1 LAFPSGR
8 QYPLTDG
15 TFSSANGG
23 ENVFIPATP
32 EEVHKLGWTR
42 LDVILITGDSYIDS
56 PYVGVSVIG
65 QRLLAAGYRVGII
78 PQPDVDSEDDISRLG
93 EPDLFWGVTGGCIDS
108 LVANRTASGKRR
120 REDDFTAG
128 GINNRRPDR
137 AVIAYAN
144 LIRRYFKETKPI
156 VLGGIEA
163 SLRRIAHYDFWSNRV
178 RRSVLIDAKADYLL
192 YGMADNT
199 ILDLAARLRAGRDV
213 TDLRGLCYAAAE
225 QKPGFLELPSWEEA
239 AADPA
244 AFEKMF
250 LAFARNQD
258 SQTAQGLCQ
267 KQDARW
273 LIHNPPASPLSEAEM
288 DEVHGMN
295 FERAAHPCHDRCGEV
310 RALET
315 IRFSIA
321 THRGCYGGCHF
332 CAIAVHEGRTVSSR
346 SEASILREAELLA
359 SLPGFKGRIHDVGGP
374 TANMY
379 GFECQKKLA
388 RGACPDRSC
397 LYPEVCKNLRP
408 DHGRQIA
415 LLWKLRKIPGVKQ
428 AVVASGIRYDLVLA
442 DRKHGVP
449 YLREVVRH
457 HVSGQMKVAPE
468 HSEEKVLRCMGKPG
482 TGSLLAFRDLFR
494 KLTAEAG
501 KEQFLTCY
509 LIAAHPGCTPA
520 DMEALRR
527 FAGRELSLHPEQVQI
542 FTPTPATISTLM
554 YHTGRDPRSARRL
567 FVEKTAAGREL
578 QKKILVAK
586 NSRFRYENA
595 DQQQIKQEG
604 KSWAK
609 TRTLK
614 KTPRRNLPKH

>member
-1 LAFPSGR
+1 M
-8 QYPLTDG
+8 
-15 TFSSANGG
+15 
-23 ENVFIPATP
+23 FIPATS
-32 EEVHKLGWTR
+32 EEVRNLGWTR
-42 LDVILITGDSYIDS
+42 LDVILVTGDSYLDS
-56 PYVGVSVIG
+56 PYVGVSIIG

-78 PQPDVDSEDDISRLG
+78 PQPDLDSENDIIRLG
-93 EPDLFWGVTGGCIDS
+93 EPALFWGVTGGCIDS

-120 REDDFTAG
+120 RDDDFTAG
-128 GINNRRPDR
+128 GVNNRRPDR

-144 LIRRYFKETKPI
+144 LIRRYFKETKPL

-163 SLRRIAHYDFWSNRV
+163 SLRRIAHYDAWSNRV

-192 YGMADNT
+192 YGMAENSV
-199 ILDLAARLRAGRDV
+199 LQLAARLREGRDV
-213 TDLRGLCYAAAE
+213 SELRGLCYAAA
-225 QKPGFLELPSWEEA
+225 QPKQGFLEIPSWEES

-250 LAFARNQD
+250 LAFCRNQD
-258 SQTAQGLCQ
+258 SRMAQGLCQ
-267 KQDARW
+267 KQDGRW
-273 LIHNPPASPLSEAEM
+273 LIHNPPPPPLTEVEM

-295 FERAAHPCHDRCGEV
+295 FERAVHPCHRRDGEV

-346 SEASILREAELLA
+346 SEASILREAKLLTL
-359 SLPGFKGRIHDVGGP
+359 LPSFQGRIHDVGGP

-379 GFECQKKLA
+379 GFECPKKIA
-388 RGACPDRSC
+388 RGACPDRGC
-397 LYPEVCKNLRP
+397 LYPEVCENLRP

-415 LLWKLRKIPGVKQ
+415 LLRKLRKIPGVKQ
-428 AVVASGIRYDLVLA
+428 AIVASGIRYDLLLA

-449 YLREVVRH
+449 YLREIVHR

-482 TGSLLAFRDLFR
+482 PASLLAFRDLFR

-501 KEQFLTCY
+501 KEQYLTCY
-509 LIAAHPGCTPA
+509 LIAAHPGCTQT

-527 FAGRELSLHPEQVQI
+527 FAGRELSLHPEQVQL
-542 FTPTPATISTLM
+542 FTPLPATISTLM
-554 YHTGRDPRSARRL
+554 YHTGRDPWSKRRL
-567 FVEKTAAGREL
+567 FVEKSAAGREL

-586 NSRFRYENA
+586 TSRFRYESTER
-595 DQQQIKQEG
+595 QPITREG
-604 KSWAK
+604 KSWEK
-609 TRTLK
+609 IRTLK
-614 KTPRRNLPKH
+614 KISRKNLPKR

>member
-1 LAFPSGR
+1 M
-8 QYPLTDG
+8 
-15 TFSSANGG
+15 
-23 ENVFIPATP
+23 FIPATP
-32 EEVHKLGWTR
+32 DEVRNLGWTR
-42 LDVILITGDSYIDS
+42 LDVILITGDSYLDS

-78 PQPDVDSEDDISRLG
+78 PQPDIDSENDIIRLG
-93 EPDLFWGVTGGCIDS
+93 EPGLFWGVTGGCIDS

-128 GINNRRPDR
+128 GVNNRRPDR
-137 AVIAYAN
+137 AIIAYAN

-163 SLRRIAHYDFWSNRV
+163 SLRRIAHYDVWSNRV

-192 YGMADNT
+192 YGMAENT
-199 ILDLAARLRAGRDV
+199 VLELAASLREGRDV
-213 TDLRGLCYAAAE
+213 SELRGLCYAAAE
-225 QKPGFLELPSWEEA
+225 RKPGFLEIPSWEES

-250 LAFARNQD
+250 LAFYRNQD
-258 SQTAQGLCQ
+258 PRTAHGLCQ

-273 LIHNPPASPLSEAEM
+273 LIHNPPALPLTEAEM

-295 FERAAHPCHDRCGEV
+295 FERAVHPCHHRCGEV

-359 SLPGFKGRIHDVGGP
+359 SLPGFKGRILDVGGP

-397 LYPEVCKNLRP
+397 LYPEVCENLHP

-415 LLWKLRKIPGVKQ
+415 LLRKLREIPGVKQ
-428 AVVASGIRYDLVLA
+428 ATVASGIRYDLLLA

-449 YLREVVRH
+449 YLREVVRRH
-457 HVSGQMKVAPE
+457 ISGQMKVAPE
-468 HSEEKVLRCMGKPG
+468 HSEKKVLRCMGKPG
-482 TGSLLAFRDLFR
+482 TGPLLAFRDLFF

-509 LIAAHPGCTPA
+509 LIAAHPGCTQA

-527 FAGRELSLHPEQVQI
+527 FARQELSLHPEQVQL
-542 FTPTPATISTLM
+542 FTPSPATISTLM
-554 YHTGRDPRSARRL
+554 YHTGRDPWSGRRI

-586 NSRFRYENA
+586 NGRFRYEG
-595 DQQQIKQEG
+595 DERQQIKREG

-609 TRTLK
+609 TKTLK
-614 KTPRRNLPKH
+614 KIPRRNLPKR